1 MSKPDSPV
9 APSLYKFI
17 VEQTRDYAVFALD
30 PTGHILTWNL
40 GAQLIKGYLPNE
52 IIGQHFSKF
61 YTRDAID
68 TGWPDRELK
77 NATAEGRFEDE
88 GWRVRKDGSRFWAS
102 VIITA
107 LRDEDG
113 RLVGFSKITRDL
125 SDRKKHEEVLRQS
138 EERFRLLVEGVVDYA
153 IYMLDPDG
161 TISSWNAGAE
171 TIKGYSRS
179 EIIGKHFSR
188 FYTQEDVDA
197 GKPWMELAQAKRVGR
212 AEDEGWRIRKN
223 GERFWARVVISA
235 LHDANGNLRGFAKV
249 TQDISTRRHVQ
260 DLEDAAKNVHE
271 FIAVLAHELRNP
283 LAPIRTAVHTMAQ
296 LPVDSGE
303 YEKLRQTIDRQSA
316 QLAHIIDDLID
327 ISRITT
333 GSIGLERQP
342 VNMADAVR
350 RAVETSAPL
359 VASANHVL
367 NVDVPED
374 PLMVRGD
381 LLRLTQLLTNIVNNA
396 ARYTPSGGEIDVRA
410 RAEGRFAVVS
420 VRDNG
425 QGIEPHMM
433 ERIFQMFVQGVSP
446 LERVSGGLGIGL
458 ALARKLAELHEG
470 FIEGR
475 SAGPGLGS
483 EFTVR
488 IPLLRQAAMPSS
500 RSEAPVN
507 APKGSL
513 DPLRILVVDDNV
525 DAATTLDMLLKV
537 MGHESRV
544 AHDGMSVMEMI
555 VGYRPDV
562 VLLDIGLPVMDGYEV
577 ARRLQSLKKEQPFR
591 LVAVTGWG
599 QDADKQKSREAGFDL
614 HLVKPVGLEEI
625 SRVLEGVSPLN
636 K

>member
-1 MSKPDSPV
+1 MSKPESLV
-9 APSLYKFI
+9 GPSLYKLI
-17 VEQTRDYAVFALD
+17 VEQARDYAVFALD
-30 PTGHILTWNL
+30 PAGNILTWNL

-52 IIGQHFSKF
+52 IIGQHFSRF
-61 YTRDAID
+61 YTRDAVD
-68 TGWPDRELK
+68 SGWPDAELK
-77 NATAEGRFEDE
+77 SATAEGRFEDE

-107 LRDEDG
+107 LRDEEG
-113 RLVGFSKITRDL
+113 HLVGFSKITRDL
-125 SDRKKHEEVLRQS
+125 SGRKKDEEILRQS

-153 IYMLDPDG
+153 IYMLSPDG
-161 TISSWNAGAE
+161 TISSWNVGAE
-171 TIKGYSRS
+171 TIKGYSRG

-188 FYTQEDVDA
+188 FYTQEDIDA

-212 AEDEGWRIRKN
+212 AEDEGWRVRKN

-260 DLEDAAKNVHE
+260 DLEVAAKNVRE

-296 LPVDSGE
+296 LPAGGRE
-303 YEKLRQTIDRQSA
+303 YEILRQTIDRQSA
-316 QLAHIIDDLID
+316 QLARIIDDLID

-333 GSIGLERQP
+333 GNIALERQP
-342 VNMADAVR
+342 VNMVDAVR
-350 RAVETSAPL
+350 RAVETAAPL
-359 VASANHVL
+359 VDSGGHVL
-367 NVDVPED
+367 RVDVPNAA
-374 PLMVRGD
+374 LTVRGD

-396 ARYTPSGGEIDVRA
+396 ARYTPAGGEIDVRA
-410 RAEGRFAVVS
+410 RAEGGFAVVS

-433 ERIFQMFVQGVSP
+433 EGIFQMFVQGVSS

-470 FIEGR
+470 FIEGY

-488 IPLLRQAAMPSS
+488 IPLLQQSATRLP
-500 RSEAPVN
+500 RVDVPVN
-507 APKGSL
+507 TPKRAAS
-513 DPLRILVVDDNV
+513 PLRILVVDDNV
-525 DAATTLDMLLKV
+525 DAAITLDMLLKV

-544 AHDGMSVMEMI
+544 AHDGMAVMEMI
-555 VGYRPDV
+555 AGYRPDV

-577 ARRLQSLKKEQPFR
+577 ARRLQSLKKQQPFR

-599 QDADKQKSREAGFDL
+599 QDADKQRSHEAGFDL
-614 HLVKPVGLEEI
+614 HLVKPVGLEEL
-625 SRVLEGVSPLN
+625 SKVLEGVSP
-636 K
+636 

>member
-1 MSKPDSPV
+1 MSKPD
-9 APSLYKFI
+9 ALALQSLYKLI

-30 PTGHILTWNL
+30 PAGCVVTWNL

-52 IIGQHFSKF
+52 IIGQHFSRF
-61 YTRDAID
+61 YTRDAVE

-77 NATAEGRFEDE
+77 TAAAEGRIEDE

-107 LRDEDG
+107 LRGEDG
-113 RLVGFSKITRDL
+113 QLVGFSKITRDL
-125 SDRKKHEEVLRQS
+125 SNRKQHEEVLRQS

-161 TISSWNAGAE
+161 TISSWNVGAE

-197 GKPWMELAQAKRVGR
+197 GKPWMELSQARRVGR
-212 AEDEGWRIRKN
+212 AEDEGWRVRKN

-235 LHDANGNLRGFAKV
+235 LHDPAGNLRGFAKV
-249 TQDISTRRHVQ
+249 TQDISTRRHVE
-260 DLEDAAKNVHE
+260 DLQIAAKNVHE

-283 LAPIRTAVHTMAQ
+283 LAPIRTAVHAMAQ
-296 LPVDSGE
+296 LPAGSAE
-303 YEKLRQTIDRQSA
+303 YETLRQTIDRQSA

-333 GSIGLERQP
+333 GSIGLERHP
-342 VNMADAVR
+342 VNIVDAVK
-350 RAVETSAPL
+350 RAVETSAPQ
-359 VASANHVL
+359 VESAGHAL
-367 NVDVPED
+367 RVDVPD
-374 PLMVRGD
+374 AALMVRGD

-396 ARYTPSGGEIDVRA
+396 ARYTPAGGEIDVGA
-410 RAEGRFAVVS
+410 RAEGKFAVVT

-446 LERVSGGLGIGL
+446 LERVGGGLGIGL

-488 IPLLRQAAMPSS
+488 IPLLTQPATGRA
-500 RSEAPVN
+500 RVDAPAG
-507 APKGSL
+507 APKRTIT
-513 DPLRILVVDDNV
+513 PLRILVVDDNV
-525 DAATTLDMLLKV
+525 DAAITLDMLLKV

-544 AHDGMSVMEMI
+544 AHDGMAVMDMI
-555 VGYRPDV
+555 ADYRPDV

-577 ARRLQSLKKEQPFR
+577 ARRLQSLKREQPFR

-599 QDADKQKSREAGFDL
+599 QDADKQKSRAAGFDL
-614 HLVKPVGLEEI
+614 HLVKPVGLEEL
-625 SRVLEGVSPLN
+625 SAVLEGVSARE
-636 K
+636 